1 MSSRRNAVRALL
13 DQQRPL
19 IMGVLNVTPDSFSD
33 GGRYASTDAAVMAA
47 QRMLQAGADIIDVG
61 GESTRPGAADVS
73 LEQELERTIP
83 VIDAIACDSEAVIS
97 IDTSKPRVMRDAVA
111 AGASLINDVRALSEP
126 NALETAGELEVPV
139 CLMHMQGAPETMQ
152 ASPHYAD
159 VVIEVREFLY
169 DRILACQRAGI
180 SADRIL
186 VDPGFGF
193 GKRLEDNLALVRGLD
208 AIGNLGYPVLIGVS
222 RKSMLGQI
230 TGRGVAHRQTASA
243 ILAAECVRRGAR
255 LVRVHD
261 VESTVDALKI
271 LAAVSGEAWWESD

>member
-83 VIDAIACDSEAVIS
+83 VIDAIARDSEAVIS